1 MLFLLTV
8 CAIEDETVR
17 RSGWTLLETKSGSR
31 NVSKT
36 RLTNKHLNY
45 NFIMSTRG
53 NEYARNKKDKYG
65 NVVPEVVIPMI
76 YQKNYRHQ
84 TKKNRH
90 GN

>member
-1 MLFLLTV
+1 
-8 CAIEDETVR
+8 
-17 RSGWTLLETKSGSR
+17 
-31 NVSKT
+31 
-36 RLTNKHLNY
+36 
-45 NFIMSTRG
+45 MSTRG
-53 NEYARNKKDKYG
+53 DEYARNKKDKYG